1 MQGLNS
7 SAHRTALSADIVAN
21 VVAQGADGAN
31 IDIEWPP
38 TSLRDDLTAFT
49 CELSALLRRTVPGA
63 EITFDMPSR
72 PLLYEPGTLAYDFAD
87 LIECVDYF
95 MVMDCKMRRCFL
107 VDFISLSLSLSGQAS
122 RSLR

>member
-1 MQGLNS
+1 MWHQGLNS
-7 SAHRTALSADIVAN
+7 CIQPEPEPEAEPEV
-21 VVAQGADGAN
+21 
-31 IDIEWPP
+31 
-38 TSLRDDLTAFT
+38 TSGPSSMTGDTGSPAAFT

-72 PLLYEPGTLAYDFAD
+72 PLLYEPGTLAYDFAT
-87 LIECVDYF
+87 LIQCVDYF